1 MTLFLPDVSLQEA
14 RLGLQQL
21 YLQGD
26 PGLLAA
32 LLGDTAGTFRDTEE
46 EDQEEDFGDD
56 VDSDCND
63 AGDEEESEEECED
76 DDYEDTAL
84 SDFGDGSFVTST
96 GVKKNPIKTFS
107 SGSVSTTQSASFA
120 FSPVA
125 GAEAG
130 GSNHFDEE
138 VKLLWA
144 SILMWPQLFSLQHH
158 LEIKDFK
165 SILLHGL
172 LIFRI
177 PLIRNFGIVMLSP
190 RILFPVRRMT
200 SCWRSPAPRRTP
212 VWIRGCRVTRTPP
225 PPPRPR
231 PRPCWRTS

>member
-26 PGLLAA
+26 PSLLAA
-32 LLGDTAGTFRDTEE
+32 LLGDTAGTFRDSEE
-46 EDQEEDFGDD
+46 EDSEEDFGDD

-130 GSNHFDEE
+130 GSNHFDDE
-138 VKLLWA
+138 VKLL
-144 SILMWPQLFSLQHH
+144 
-158 LEIKDFK
+158 
-165 SILLHGL
+165 
-172 LIFRI
+172 
-177 PLIRNFGIVMLSP
+177 
-190 RILFPVRRMT
+190 
-200 SCWRSPAPRRTP
+200 
-212 VWIRGCRVTRTPP
+212 
-225 PPPRPR
+225 
-231 PRPCWRTS
+231 

>member
-1 MTLFLPDVSLQEA
+1 MSLFLPDVSLQEA

-26 PGLLAA
+26 PRLLAA
-32 LLGDTAGTFRDTEE
+32 LLGTFRHTEE
-46 EDQEEDFGDD
+46 EDPEEDFGDD

-63 AGDEEESEEECED
+63 AGDEGESEEECED
-76 DDYEDTAL
+76 DDYEDTEL

-107 SGSVSTTQSASFA
+107 SGSVSTTQSASFT

-144 SILMWPQLFSLQHH
+144 LSILMWPQLFSLQHH

-177 PLIRNFGIVMLSP
+177 PLIRNFGIVMLSL
-190 RILFPVRRMT
+190 RILFPVRRMI

-212 VWIRGCRVTRTPP
+212 VWIRGCRVTSLR
-225 PPPRPR
+225 PPRPRSSPR